1 MGGWGAYLLSML
13 YPDRFAGALSV
24 VGPPAIGFWFGAV
37 DPIEPQ
43 NGRPLY
49 FTNPL
54 VGNARHVPTAI
65 MHGTSDELVPISG
78 TSAHAKTYLD
88 NQQPYR
94 FFLFAGYEH
103 FSFALADEWF
113 AAVDYLGTQPRVR
126 RPARVTYTRMP
137 CLDPM
142 RWSPAYDE
150 VADGAYWLD
159 GIVVPD
165 LPSDAACTSSDTPT
179 AQLWHRG
186 SVDFTVVTSYL
197 TPRRMQPVAGGGGPP
212 QHTGAYA
219 LTGYDADHLAPGTP
233 RDQFQAVVR
242 NVSSFR
248 IAALEAGLD
257 DLPMFGNIDTDRT
270 VTIHLDGLSG
280 GRVLLDGASL
290 GDFTGSVTIP
300 PGKHFL
306 SILA

>member
-1 MGGWGAYLLSML
+1 
-13 YPDRFAGALSV
+13 
-24 VGPPAIGFWFGAV
+24 
-37 DPIEPQ
+37 
-43 NGRPLY
+43 
-49 FTNPL
+49 
-54 VGNARHVPTAI
+54 
-65 MHGTSDELVPISG
+65 
-78 TSAHAKTYLD
+78 
-88 NQQPYR
+88 
-94 FFLFAGYEH
+94 
-103 FSFALADEWF
+103 
-113 AAVDYLGTQPRVR
+113 
-126 RPARVTYTRMP
+126 
-137 CLDPM
+137 
-142 RWSPAYDE
+142 
-150 VADGAYWLD
+150 
-159 GIVVPD
+159 
-165 LPSDAACTSSDTPT
+165 
-179 AQLWHRG
+179 
-186 SVDFTVVTSYL
+186 
-197 TPRRMQPVAGGGGPP
+197 
-212 QHTGAYA
+212 